1 MMVSGAVTLPQ
12 ANFVL
17 CVVCI
22 LLTPFAATGL
32 AVINTGFA
40 RTRSAAHSIVSA
52 VCVMAV
58 AVLAYVIIG
67 FAIQGFADGPAHS
80 FVLRGRAW
88 NWIGAEHMF
97 MRKLP
102 LDGSAVALIACLQ
115 AFSVGLAAMIPL
127 GSGSERWRFGAS
139 CASTVMLAGIV
150 YPLFAHWVWGGGWLA
165 QLGTFAGAGNGAIDS
180 GGAGVIQ
187 AVGGVSALAVA
198 WVLGPRRGKF
208 DLSGMP
214 GAIPGHNL
222 VYVLLGCMIAFV
234 GWIGLDSAGAI
245 LFAGVPASRVI
256 IVSLNNVVAAST
268 ALLTAF
274 IVTGVRFG
282 KPDASITANGFIMG
296 LVAVS
301 GSCAFISPAAAAAIG
316 LVAGVV
322 IPFSIE
328 WVDRLGVDDASGAI
342 SVHGLGGIWGV
353 LAVALFMRNS
363 AGQWLAQ
370 VAVVATL
377 LGFVLPVSYG
387 LNLLLD
393 RVYRQRV
400 SRDGERRGMDMAEL
414 GANAYPELTPLT
426 TDYLYR

>member
-1 MMVSGAVTLPQ
+1 MAAAPLVLAPTDFILCMV
-12 ANFVL
+12 
-17 CVVCI
+17 CV
-22 LLTPFAATGL
+22 LLTPLAATGL
-32 AVINTGFA
+32 AIINTGFA
-40 RTRSAAHSIVSA
+40 RTRSAAHSVVSA
-52 VCVMAV
+52 FCLMAV
-58 AVLAYVIIG
+58 AVLAYFVVG
-67 FAIQGFADGPAHS
+67 FAIQGFAGGPAHS
-80 FVLRGRAW
+80 LVLRGHTW
-88 NWIGAEHMF
+88 NWIGAEHVF

-102 LDGSAVALIACLQ
+102 LDGPAVALIACLQ
-115 AFSVGLAAMIPL
+115 AFSVAVAAMIPL
-127 GSGSERWRFGAS
+127 GSGAERWRFGAS
-139 CASTVMLAGIV
+139 CASTALLAGFV

-165 QLGTFAGAGNGAIDS
+165 QLGVVAKVGNGAIDA

-187 AVGGVSALAVA
+187 AVGGVTALGVA

-222 VYVLLGCMIAFV
+222 VFVILGCMIAFV
-234 GWIGLDSAGAI
+234 GWLGLDSAGAI
-245 LFAGVPASRVI
+245 LFAGVSASRI
-256 IVSLNNVVAAST
+256 IMVALNNAVAAST
-268 ALLTAF
+268 ALITAF

-282 KPDASITANGFIMG
+282 KPDASITANAFIMG

-301 GSCAFISPAAAAAIG
+301 GACAFVSPAAAAAIG

-322 IPFSIE
+322 IPFSVE

-353 LAVALFMRNS
+353 LAVALFVHNS
-363 AGQWLAQ
+363 PGQWLAQ
-370 VAVVATL
+370 VAMVATL

-387 LNLLLD
+387 LNVLLD

-400 SRDGERRGMDMAEL
+400 SREGERRGMDMAEL